1 MTMKTYLRTT
11 VFAFV
16 LLHVVLLILVGFLFL
31 AKWMGLEDL
40 IFGPFLGLD
49 LLGLLPFYAT
59 LIISVFGLTALILWL
74 RIRSV
79 KKVTAALAA

>member
-31 AKWMGLEDL
+31 AKWMGL
-40 IFGPFLGLD
+40 D

-79 KKVTAALAA
+79 KEVTAALAA